1 MLESQNLL
9 TTMRKITSLLLSIA
23 ALAIVASP
31 SFSAGESNCQIVYG
45 GGEVCPPKQVKFVI
59 NKLVEKPGK
68 GGGNF
73 VENLT
78 INDPR
83 FAPNQNINF
92 KIIIENTGNTDI
104 TDLNVADTFPEFL
117 SFVAGVGN
125 TNVGAK
131 QINFIVG
138 KLEKG
143 KKMEFL
149 ITAKTA
155 EADKLPSNQAITCVT
170 NNVRATAPDGVSAD
184 DNAQGCI
191 EKQVLGAQPTPQIFE
206 KPAIKEL
213 PPTGPELGLLAALI
227 PTGLAGIYLRRKAN

>member
-1 MLESQNLL
+1 MNKLF
-9 TTMRKITSLLLSIA
+9 SLVIGA
-23 ALAIVASP
+23 VLA
-31 SFSAGESNCQIVYG
+31 FSVVQTVNAAGESSCQTIYG

-59 NKLVEKPGK
+59 NKQVQKPGK
-68 GGGNF
+68 GGGEF

-83 FAPNQNINF
+83 LTPNQNVNF
-92 KIIIENTGNTDI
+92 KIIIENTGDADI
-104 TDLNVADTFPEFL
+104 ANLNVADTFPEFL

-125 TNVGAK
+125 TNAGAK
-131 QINFIVG
+131 QISFIVG

-170 NNVRATAPDGVSAD
+170 NNVRATAPDGVSAE

-191 EKQVLGAQPTPQIFE
+191 EKQVLGGEAPQILE
-206 KPAIKEL
+206 KTTIKEL

-227 PTGLAGIYLRRKAN
+227 PTGLAGIYLRRKAS

>member
-1 MLESQNLL
+1 MNKLF
-9 TTMRKITSLLLSIA
+9 SLVIGA
-23 ALAIVASP
+23 TLA
-31 SFSAGESNCQIVYG
+31 FSVVQTVNAAGESSCQIIYG

-59 NKLVEKPGK
+59 NKQVQKPGK
-68 GGGNF
+68 GGGEF

-92 KIIIENTGNTDI
+92 KIIIENTGDADI
-104 TDLNVADTFPEFL
+104 ENLNVADTFPEFL

-131 QINFIVG
+131 QINFVVG

-170 NNVRATAPDGVSAD
+170 NNVKATAPDGVSAE

-191 EKQVLGAQPTPQIFE
+191 EKQVLGGEAPQILE
-206 KPAIKEL
+206 KPTIKEL

-227 PTGLAGIYLRRKAN
+227 PTGLAGIYLRRKAK

>member
-1 MLESQNLL
+1 
-9 TTMRKITSLLLSIA
+9 MRKITSLFLSFMAVAIA
-23 ALAIVASP
+23 ATAVFA
-31 SFSAGESNCQIVYG
+31 AGESNCQIVYG
-45 GGEVCPPKQVKFVI
+45 GGEVCPPKQVKFTI
-59 NKLVEKPGK
+59 NKTVQKPGK
-68 GGGNF
+68 GGGDF

-83 FAPNQNINF
+83 FAPDQNVNF
-92 KIIIENTGNTDI
+92 KIIIENTGDTDVSN
-104 TDLNVADTFPEFL
+104 LNVVDTFPEFL

-131 QINFIVG
+131 QINFVVG

-184 DNAQGCI
+184 DNAQVCI

-227 PTGLAGIYLRRKAN
+227 PTGLAGIYLRRRAN

>member
-1 MLESQNLL
+1 MNKLF
-9 TTMRKITSLLLSIA
+9 SLVIGA
-23 ALAIVASP
+23 VLA
-31 SFSAGESNCQIVYG
+31 FSVVQTVNAAGESSCQTIYG

-59 NKLVEKPGK
+59 NKQVQKPGK
-68 GGGNF
+68 GGGEF

-92 KIIIENTGNTDI
+92 KIIIENTGDADI
-104 TDLNVADTFPEFL
+104 ENLNVADTFPEFL

-131 QINFIVG
+131 QINFVVG

-170 NNVRATAPDGVSAD
+170 NNVRATAPDGVSAE

-191 EKQVLGAQPTPQIFE
+191 EKQVLGGEAPQILE
-206 KPAIKEL
+206 KPTIKEL

-227 PTGLAGIYLRRKAN
+227 PTGLAGIYLRRKAK